1 MMPIRLALWCLILGV
16 LCSTVA
22 CAAEPAEL
30 ILHGGKI
37 FTADAGH
44 SIVEAMA
51 VRGERIVAVGKD
63 ADVLALK
70 GPQTQ
75 VIDLAGGMVLPGLI
89 DSHVHASG
97 AAMFEFDHDVPE
109 MASIVDVLAY
119 VRQRAAVVPEGE
131 WINLQQVFI
140 TRLKEQRYPTKAELD
155 EAAPKH
161 PVAFRTGPDAS
172 ANTLALRESGID
184 RAFAAAHPDQ
194 VLVDANG
201 DPTGL
206 LRKAGSILK
215 TKPASTEKKASQE
228 ERDARLVALL
238 QDYNSVGI
246 TGAIDRNCS
255 LDGQEQ
261 FARLEVQGKL
271 SVRMRLSRAF
281 EANRPLEAVKK
292 DLDGIAAD
300 PLFREGSE
308 RLRVIG
314 IKVFLDGGMLTGSA
328 FMSEPWGVSR
338 IYGIDDPAYRGMR
351 YIPDEFLVP
360 LVRAC
365 AERNLAFTAHSV
377 GDGAVAALLDA
388 YATVNK
394 EIPIG
399 PTHST
404 LTHSNFMSADSVRRC
419 AELGIGV
426 DIQPAW
432 LYLDS
437 HTLVAQ
443 FGEERLRYFQPLSSL
458 FAAQVHVGGGSDH
471 MQRIGSLRSLNP
483 YNPFLAMQVAI
494 TRQSRF
500 HPTPLHP
507 EEALTREQAIRF
519 YTINNAW
526 LMRSETEI
534 GSLEVGKRADF
545 IRVDRDLLTCPVTEI
560 RETQVLG
567 TWVDGQRVFDS
578 EK

>member
-1 MMPIRLALWCLILGV
+1 MPAHAALWGLVLG
-16 LCSTVA
+16 LLGSTVVI
-22 CAAEPAEL
+22 AAEPADL

-37 FTADAGH
+37 FTADSGN
-44 SIVEAMA
+44 SLVEALA
-51 VRGERIVAVGKD
+51 IRGERIVAVGAD

-97 AAMFEFDHDVPE
+97 ASMFEFDHDVPD
-109 MASIVDVLAY
+109 MTSIIDVLAY
-119 VRQRAAVVPEGE
+119 VRQRAAVVPAGE

-172 ANTLALRESGID
+172 VNTLALQESGID
-184 RAFAAAHPDQ
+184 KAFAASHLDQ
-194 VLVDANG
+194 VHVNANG
-201 DPTGL
+201 EPTGL

-215 TKPASTEKKASQE
+215 TKPASTEKKASPG

-255 LDGQEQ
+255 LEGQEQ
-261 FARLEVQGKL
+261 FARLEMQGKL

-281 EANRPLEAVKK
+281 EANRPLAAVQK
-292 DLDGIAAD
+292 DLDEIAAD
-300 PLFREGSE
+300 PLFREGSA
-308 RLRVIG
+308 RLKIIG

-328 FMSEPWGVSR
+328 FMSQPWGVSR

-377 GDGAVAALLDA
+377 GDGAVSALLDA

-394 EIPIG
+394 DTPIG

-404 LTHSNFMSADSVRRC
+404 LTHSNFMSAESVKRC

-432 LYLDS
+432 LYLDA
-437 HTLVAQ
+437 HTLIAQ
-443 FGEERLRYFQPLSSL
+443 FGEQRLRYFQPLSSL
-458 FAAQVHVGGGSDH
+458 FAAKVPVGGGSDH
-471 MQRIGSLRSLNP
+471 MQKIGSLRSLNP
-483 YNPFLAMQVAI
+483 YNPFLGMQVAI
-494 TRQSRF
+494 TRLSKF
-500 HPTPLHP
+500 HPIPLHP

-526 LMRSETEI
+526 LMRSEQEI

-545 IRVDRDLLTCPVTEI
+545 IRVDRDLLICPVDQI
-560 RETQVLG
+560 RETKVLG
-567 TWVDGQRVFDS
+567 TWVDGQRVFGS
-578 EK
+578 GE

>member
-1 MMPIRLALWCLILGV
+1 MMRTRLALWCFAWGLLYSMAV
-16 LCSTVA
+16 T
-22 CAAEPAEL
+22 AAEPADL
-30 ILHGGKI
+30 ILHGGKV
-37 FTADAGH
+37 FTSDAAN
-44 SIVEAMA
+44 SIVSAIA
-51 VRGERIVAVGKD
+51 VRGERIVAVGTD
-63 ADVLALK
+63 AEVLATK
-70 GPQTQ
+70 GPQTT

-97 AAMFEFDHDVPE
+97 AAMFEFDHEVPE
-109 MASIVDVLAY
+109 MTSIADVLAY

-131 WINLQQVFI
+131 WINLSQVFI

-194 VLVDANG
+194 VLVDASG
-201 DPTGL
+201 EPTGL

-215 TKPASTEKKASQE
+215 AKPASTEKKATQD
-228 ERDARLVALL
+228 ERDARLVDLL

-261 FARLEVQGKL
+261 FERLEIQSKL
-271 SVRMRLSRAF
+271 TVRMRLSRSF
-281 EANRPLEAVKK
+281 EANRPLEAVQK
-292 DLDGIAAD
+292 DLNAIAAD
-300 PLFREGSE
+300 PLFAKGSE
-308 RLRVIG
+308 RLKIIG

-338 IYGIDDPAYRGMR
+338 IYGIEDPAYRGMR

-360 LVRAC
+360 AVREC
-365 AERNLAFTAHSV
+365 ARRNLAFTAHSV
-377 GDGAVAALLDA
+377 GDGAVSALLDA

-394 EIPIG
+394 EIPIAA
-399 PTHST
+399 TRST
-404 LTHSNFMSADSVRRC
+404 LTHSNFMSADSVKRC

-432 LYLDS
+432 LYLDT

-443 FGEERLRYFQPLSSL
+443 FGEPRLRYFQPLSSL
-458 FAAQVHVGGGSDH
+458 FAAQVPVGGGSDH

-483 YNPFLAMQVAI
+483 YNPFLGMQVAI
-494 TRQSRF
+494 TRQSKF

-507 EEALTREQAIRF
+507 EEALSREQAIRF
-519 YTINNAW
+519 YTIHNAW

-534 GSLEVGKRADF
+534 GSLEVGKRADL
-545 IRVDRDLLTCPVTEI
+545 IRIDRDLLTGPVDQI
-560 RETQVLG
+560 RNTIVLA
-567 TWVDGQRVFDS
+567 TWVDGVQVFAAA
-578 EK
+578 E